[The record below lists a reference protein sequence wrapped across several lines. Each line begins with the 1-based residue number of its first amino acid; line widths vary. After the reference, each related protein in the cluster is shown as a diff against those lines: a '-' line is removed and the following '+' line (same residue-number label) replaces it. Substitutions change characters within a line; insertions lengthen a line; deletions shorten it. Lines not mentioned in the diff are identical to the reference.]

1 MLTVLHNIQ
10 CQLMDKRIQKT
21 KQALQQA
28 MLNLIQQKSYEDI
41 QIQDITNEADTARVT
56 FYRHYSTKEEL
67 LLDCMDQFYEDMKT
81 ILDGIEPKDV
91 LDLRQAVADV
101 ALFQF
106 CDERS
111 ELCRILLTGPTSW
124 LVQDRLR
131 YYIVERTTM
140 MFAHLPQVAD
150 LPVGLITNHVA
161 SCVIGN
167 LTWWITR
174 GKPYSVEYI
183 AHITHSM
190 SMAGAMAVVGRLD
203 AVILPDLNS
212 WQQENLTIIS
222 GAYKE

>member
-1 MLTVLHNIQ
+1 
-10 CQLMDKRIQKT
+10 MDKRIQKT

-28 MLNLIQQKSYEDI
+28 LLTLIQQKPYEEI
-41 QIQDITNEADTARVT
+41 QIQDITNEANTARVT

-67 LLDCMDQFYEDMKT
+67 LLDCMDQFYEDMKA
-81 ILDGIEPKDV
+81 ILDEIDPKNV
-91 LDLRQAVADV
+91 MDLRQAAADV

-111 ELCRILLTGPTSW
+111 ELCRILLTGPTAW

-131 YYIVERTTM
+131 HYIVERLTL
-140 MFAHLPQVAD
+140 MFAHVPQLAD
-150 LPVGLITNHVA
+150 LPMGLITNHLA

-174 GKPYSVEYI
+174 GKPYSVEYM
-183 AHITHSM
+183 ARITHSM

-203 AVILPDLNS
+203 LLTLPDTNS
-212 WQQENLTIIS
+212 WQQETRR
-222 GAYKE
+222 EVQH

>member
-1 MLTVLHNIQ
+1 
-10 CQLMDKRIQKT
+10 MDKRIQKT
-21 KQALQQA
+21 RHALQHA
-28 MLNLIQQKSYEDI
+28 LLTLIQRKAYEDI
-41 QIQDITNEADTARVT
+41 QIQDITNEANTARVT

-81 ILDGIEPKDV
+81 ILDEIDPKNV
-91 LDLRQAVADV
+91 LDLRQAPADL

-111 ELCRILLTGPTSW
+111 ELCRILLTGPTAW

-131 YYIVERTTM
+131 HYIVERIM
-140 MFAHLPQVAD
+140 LMCVQVPQFAD
-150 LPVGLITNHVA
+150 LPLGLITNHIA

-174 GKPYSVEYI
+174 DKPYSVEYI

-203 AVILPDLNS
+203 VLILPDANS
-212 WQQENLTIIS
+212 WQQEKLTVFN
-222 GAYKE
+222 